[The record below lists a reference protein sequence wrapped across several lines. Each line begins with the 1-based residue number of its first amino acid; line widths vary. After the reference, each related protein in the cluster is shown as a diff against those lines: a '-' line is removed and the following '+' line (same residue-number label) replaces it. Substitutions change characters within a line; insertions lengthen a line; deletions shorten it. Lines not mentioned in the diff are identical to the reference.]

1 MGGMEVVICS
11 IEGAGAMAAAIE
23 AYLYMDGFRHSAR
36 GMAQWQ
42 AGHRRI
48 RGDILLC

>member
-23 AYLYMDGFRHSAR
+23 AYLYMDGFAHRVR
-36 GMAQWQ
+36 GMARLHP
-42 AGHRRI
+42 GHRRI
-48 RGDILLC
+48 RGGIVLC